1 MSLPVQRDPTYYTEF
16 QGNKPEI
23 ITRMRDIWYEASSIQ
38 QNYWV
43 EADIDVRF
51 VAGDQQL
58 INRVLGGFATP
69 QSRQF
74 TFNLSQR
81 IINMVGGHQRR
92 NRKVTLCNPLESASQ
107 EGSDEMADILMWAHQ
122 RANAYHILSDAFQN
136 GALVTGMNLLNVWLD
151 YSDDPISGD
160 LKVENFAYNSFI
172 MDPFFRQKDLSDCSY
187 IWTRKWVT
195 KDQAKMLLPG
205 REKEIDNLATSGI
218 RDNKFYF
225 MPENY
230 NYAAKNLIPYDEFH
244 YLDERK
250 QTVVVDIDT
259 EESLDWTGSKE
270 DLEKYLGTFDNL
282 RISQVIR
289 PTVKLAIVLADHVF
303 YDGPN
308 LLGIDRFPFAP
319 VFGFYYPDIPVY
331 SLRIQGIIRGIRD
344 AQFLFN
350 RRKVLE
356 LDLLESSIN
365 SGLKIKEDALVDPND
380 AFLSGQGRALFL
392 KKSASMDD
400 VQQIIPPQ
408 VPPSMMQLS
417 QELASLIQQISG
429 VNEELLGS
437 AEDDKA
443 GVLSMLRQGAGLTT
457 LQQFFDNLDQSQ
469 KLLGQIFLEGIQK
482 NFTIGKVQ
490 RILGRPPTMQFY
502 SKTFG
507 KYDVSVELGELT
519 ESQRQLQFQQ
529 LLNLREM
536 GVPVP
541 PSILLDVSTLQRKGE
556 LIKAIQQ
563 QEEQQQQQ
571 QQMQAQA
578 ELAKLQAEIR
588 NLEAQADANTGL
600 GIERA
605 SRLEENRELAIE
617 RRAKAITEI
626 NAAALNEI
634 KAAKELDTMDIDAIE
649 RLLAIVQQ
657 IKGAQETEAAQLK
670 PPPST
675 SASPSA
681 APKTPAAPQSSG
693 MAA

>member
-1 MSLPVQRDPTYYTEF
+1 MSLPIQRDPQYYTEY

-23 ITRMRDIWYEASSIQ
+23 ITRMRDIWYQASSIQ

-43 EADIDVRF
+43 EADIDARF

-58 INRVLGGFATP
+58 LNRVLGGFATP

-74 TFNLSQR
+74 TFNLCQR

-107 EGSDEMADILMWAHQ
+107 EGSDEMADVLMWAHNK
-122 RANAYHILSDAFQN
+122 ANAYHILSDAFQN

-151 YSDDPISGD
+151 YGDDPISGD
-160 LKVENFAYNSFI
+160 LRIENFAYNSFI

-205 REKEIDNLATSGI
+205 REKEIDNLSTSGI

-230 NYAAKNLIPYDEFH
+230 NYAAKNLVPYDEFH

-259 EESLDWTGSKE
+259 EECIDWTGSKE
-270 DLEKYLGTFDNL
+270 DLEKYLGSFENL
-282 RISQVIR
+282 RISQVIK
-289 PTVKLAIVLADHVF
+289 PTVKLAIVLNDHVF

-331 SLRIQGIIRGIRD
+331 SLRIQGIIRSIRD
-344 AQFLFN
+344 AQYLYN

-392 KKSASMDD
+392 KKTASMDD
-400 VQQIIPPQ
+400 VQQIAPPQ

-469 KLLGQIFLEGIQK
+469 KLLGQIFAEGIQK
-482 NFTIGKVQ
+482 NFTVGKVQ
-490 RILGRPPTMQFY
+490 RIIGRQPTMQFY
-502 SKTFG
+502 SKAFG
-507 KYDVSVELGELT
+507 KYDISVELGELT

-536 GVPVP
+536 GLPVP
-541 PSILLDVSTLQRKGE
+541 PSILLDASTLQRKGD
-556 LIKAIQQ
+556 LIKAIEQ
-563 QEEQQQQQ
+563 QEQQVSQQQQQ
-571 QQMQAQA
+571 QAQA

-617 RRAKAITEI
+617 RRAKAILD
-626 NAAALNEI
+626 LNEASLDQVR
-634 KAAKELDTMDIDAIE
+634 AAKELDGMDLDAIQ
-649 RLLAIVQQ
+649 RLLAIVEQV
-657 IKGAQETEAAQLK
+657 KGTQEKEASELQAKIQPK
-670 PPPST
+670 
-675 SASPSA
+675 SPA
-681 APKTPAAPQSSG
+681 APKIPAASPQSG

>member
-1 MSLPVQRDPTYYTEF
+1 MSLPIQRDPQYYTEY

-23 ITRMRDIWYEASSIQ
+23 ITRMRDIWYQASSIQ

-43 EADIDVRF
+43 EADIDARF

-58 INRVLGGFATP
+58 LNRVLGGFATP

-74 TFNLSQR
+74 TFNLCQR

-92 NRKVTLCNPLESASQ
+92 NRKVTLCNPLESSSQ
-107 EGSDEMADILMWAHQ
+107 EGSDEMADVLMWAHNK
-122 RANAYHILSDAFQN
+122 ANAYHILSDAFQN

-151 YSDDPISGD
+151 YGDDPISGD
-160 LKVENFAYNSFI
+160 LRIENFAYNSFI

-205 REKEIDNLATSGI
+205 REKEIDNLSTSGI

-230 NYAAKNLIPYDEFH
+230 NYAAKNLVPYDEFH

-259 EESLDWTGSKE
+259 EECIDWTGSKE
-270 DLEKYLGTFDNL
+270 DLEKYLSSFDNL
-282 RISQVIR
+282 RISQVIK
-289 PTVKLAIVLADHVF
+289 PTVKLAIVLNDHVF

-331 SLRIQGIIRGIRD
+331 SLRIQGIIRSIRD
-344 AQFLFN
+344 AQYLYN

-392 KKSASMDD
+392 KKTASMDD

-469 KLLGQIFLEGIQK
+469 KLLGQIFAEGIQK
-482 NFTIGKVQ
+482 NFTVGKVQ
-490 RILGRPPTMQFY
+490 RIIGRQPTMQFY
-502 SKTFG
+502 SKAFG
-507 KYDVSVELGELT
+507 KYDISVELGELT

-536 GVPVP
+536 GLPVP
-541 PSILLDVSTLQRKGE
+541 PSILLDASTLQRKGD
-556 LIKAIQQ
+556 LIKAIEQ
-563 QEEQQQQQ
+563 QEQQVSQQQQQ
-571 QQMQAQA
+571 QAQA

-617 RRAKAITEI
+617 RRAKAILE
-626 NAAALNEI
+626 LNEASLDQVR
-634 KAAKELDTMDIDAIE
+634 AAKELDGMDLDAIQ
-649 RLLAIVQQ
+649 RLLAIVEQV
-657 IKGAQETEAAQLK
+657 KGTQEKEASELQAKTQPK
-670 PPPST
+670 
-675 SASPSA
+675 SPA
-681 APKTPAAPQSSG
+681 APKIPAASPQSG

>member
-1 MSLPVQRDPTYYTEF
+1 MSLPIQRDPQYYTEY

-23 ITRMRDIWYEASSIQ
+23 ITRMRDIWYQASSIQ

-43 EADIDVRF
+43 EADIDARF

-58 INRVLGGFATP
+58 LNRVLGGFATP

-74 TFNLSQR
+74 TFNLCQR

-92 NRKVTLCNPLESASQ
+92 NRKVTLCNPLESSSQ
-107 EGSDEMADILMWAHQ
+107 EGSDEMADVLMWAHNK
-122 RANAYHILSDAFQN
+122 ANAYHILSDAFQN

-151 YSDDPISGD
+151 YGDDPISGD
-160 LKVENFAYNSFI
+160 LRIENFAYNSFI

-205 REKEIDNLATSGI
+205 REKEIDNLSTSGI

-230 NYAAKNLIPYDEFH
+230 NYAAKNLVPYDEFH

-259 EESLDWTGSKE
+259 EECIDWTGSKE
-270 DLEKYLGTFDNL
+270 DLEKYLSSFDNL
-282 RISQVIR
+282 RISQVIK
-289 PTVKLAIVLADHVF
+289 PTVKLAIVLNDHVF

-331 SLRIQGIIRGIRD
+331 SLRIQGIIRSIRD
-344 AQFLFN
+344 AQYLYN

-392 KKSASMDD
+392 KKTASMDD

-469 KLLGQIFLEGIQK
+469 KLLGQIFAEGIQK
-482 NFTIGKVQ
+482 NFTVGKVQ
-490 RILGRPPTMQFY
+490 RIIGRQPTMQFY
-502 SKTFG
+502 SKAFG
-507 KYDVSVELGELT
+507 KYDISVELGELT

-536 GVPVP
+536 GLPVP
-541 PSILLDVSTLQRKGE
+541 PSILLDASTLQRKGD
-556 LIKAIQQ
+556 LIKAIEQ
-563 QEEQQQQQ
+563 QEQQVSQQQQQ
-571 QQMQAQA
+571 QAQA

-617 RRAKAITEI
+617 RRAKAILE
-626 NAAALNEI
+626 LNEASLDQVR
-634 KAAKELDTMDIDAIE
+634 AAKELDGMDLEAIQ
-649 RLLAIVQQ
+649 RLLAIVEQV
-657 IKGAQETEAAQLK
+657 KGTQEKEASELQAKTQPK
-670 PPPST
+670 
-675 SASPSA
+675 SPA
-681 APKTPAAPQSSG
+681 APKIPAASPQSG